1 MHYHYSLRMLCFLCS
16 FLGANAS
23 ISESPLLTTGLSEPY
38 SVRMISSIISRGQ
51 GLAGAEQSGKSTSQI
66 ELGIFQSALRNTVD
80 LYSKV
85 YPDRASIWSSY
96 LEESLAG
103 AALSLLNA
111 ERDAKYPLDRF
122 SIGNALLHQC
132 VKLLRWFSEPA
143 AEAYRAENWSGTTI
157 LPIRPI

>member
-1 MHYHYSLRMLCFLCS
+1 M
-16 FLGANAS
+16 
-23 ISESPLLTTGLSEPY
+23 SESPLLATGLSEPY
-38 SVRMISSIISRGQ
+38 SIRMISSIISRGQ

-66 ELGIFQSALRNTVD
+66 ELGIFQSALRNAVD
-80 LYSKV
+80 LYSNV

-96 LEESLAG
+96 LDKSLAG
-103 AALSLLNA
+103 SALSLLHA

-143 AEAYRAENWSGTTI
+143 AEAHLADHWSGTTL